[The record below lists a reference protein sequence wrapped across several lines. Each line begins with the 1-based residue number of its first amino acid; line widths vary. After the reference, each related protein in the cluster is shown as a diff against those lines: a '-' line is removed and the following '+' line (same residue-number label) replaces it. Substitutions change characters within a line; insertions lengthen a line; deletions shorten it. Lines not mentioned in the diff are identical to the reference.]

1 MPIRNN
7 YTFSEIFDIC
17 RQKMDE
23 FSSNRPTFW
32 GVGSVTRAIFQ
43 SISFWVEFLQL
54 QVNIATLAFS
64 ISTAKGIHL
73 DRRALDWG
81 IERKQPSYAIS
92 RQRFTGASGRV
103 IDITIPSGTIVKT
116 TADAFGNVLE
126 YSLISDVILK
136 STDSYVEVG
145 TECVCTTIGTAGN
158 TAINTITNFNVSIP
172 NILSTTNIED
182 VTNGS
187 NLETDE
193 QLRERLRDY
202 ILGLQT
208 GNEASIKSAVYGVD
222 GITFVKISENEPIN
236 GNFSVYFSNDTGII
250 DTVTRNLVE
259 SAIERVKPL
268 CITYTLVPPIIQN
281 ITLSFR
287 LKIDTENYETVGV
300 QSFIKDFLENYIN
313 NTRKQ
318 DILISDLI
326 YELKRIKGVEN
337 IKEVKIGKTTTN
349 ITPAVASDLELATG
363 YVAKINSQA
372 DITIYGWD
380 EVIVP

>member
-23 FSSNRPTFW
+23 FSSNKPTFW
-32 GVGSVTRAIFQ
+32 GVGSLTRAIFQ
-43 SISFWVEFLQL
+43 SISFWVEFIQL
-54 QVNIATLAFS
+54 QINIATLAFS

-73 DRRALDWG
+73 DRRCLDWALT
-81 IERKQPSYAIS
+81 RKQPSYAIS
-92 RQRFTGASGRV
+92 TQRFTGVSGRLV
-103 IDITIPSGTIVKT
+103 DITIPSGTIVET
-116 TADAFGNVLE
+116 TADIFGSVLE
-126 YSLISDVILK
+126 YSLLSDLILK
-136 STDSYVEVG
+136 YTDSYIDG
-145 TECVCTTIGTAGN
+145 TCVCTTIGTKGN
-158 TAINTITNFNVSIP
+158 TGINTITNFNVSIP
-172 NILSTTNIED
+172 NVLSTTNIED

-187 NLETDE
+187 DLETDE

-222 GITFVKISENEPIN
+222 GVTFVKISENEPIA
-236 GNFSVYFSNDTGII
+236 GNFSVYYSNDTGII
-250 DTVTRNLVE
+250 DSITRQQVE

-268 CITYTLVPPIIQN
+268 CVTYMLIPPIVQH

-300 QSFIKDFLENYIN
+300 QSYIKDFLENYIN

-326 YELKRIKGVEN
+326 YELKRIKGVDN

-349 ITPAVASDLELATG
+349 VTPAVASDLELTTG
-363 YVAKINSQA
+363 YVAKINSQT
-372 DITIYGWD
+372 DITILDW
-380 EVIVP
+380 I